1 MGRFSKGN
9 LIFIVSLSVIKQ
21 KNTGKESII
30 YGQFIVTHFI
40 VVTLLLVICSILWV
54 RAIVSIKE
62 TQSKVG
68 L

>member
-21 KNTGKESII
+21 KNTGYGSRTYYQII
-30 YGQFIVTHFI
+30 LTPFI

-54 RAIVSIKE
+54 RTNVSIKE
-62 TQSKVG
+62 TQSKEG